1 MNRKS
6 RRNFLLRAGAAGSA
20 MWLAGCDRIA
30 ARPWFARW
38 LASSDALTEGA
49 LRGLTSRN
57 SLAHEYSEADIAP
70 SFRANGSINPQTPEY
85 LALSANQFRDWRLSV
100 GGLVRKPF
108 ALSLDELRVLP
119 ARTQITRHDC
129 VEGWSAIGKWTGPLL
144 GPLLERAGVEPAA
157 RFVVFRCLDNLGG
170 VGNYYESIALEDAYH
185 PQTILAHTL
194 NDKPLPIAN
203 GAPLRVRLERMLGY
217 KMAKYLVGIDLV
229 ESLEGIEGGKGGYWE
244 DRGYQWFGG
253 I

>member
-1 MNRKS
+1 MIRNS
-6 RRNFLLRAGAAGSA
+6 RRSFLARAGAAGSA
-20 MWLAGCDRIA
+20 LWLAGCDRLA
-30 ARPWFARW
+30 ANSGFARW
-38 LASSDALTEGA
+38 LSSSDRLTETVQRA
-49 LRGLTSRN
+49 LTSRDG
-57 SLAHEYSEADIAP
+57 LAHEYSEADIAP

-85 LALSANQFRDWRLSV
+85 LAMRATDFRDWRLAI
-100 GGLVRKPF
+100 GGLVREPY
-108 ALSLDELRVLP
+108 ALSLDEIRALP

-144 GPLLERAGVEPAA
+144 GPLLERAGVDSAA

-170 VGNYYESIALEDAYH
+170 VGMYYESIALEDAYH
-185 PQTILAHTL
+185 PQTILAHAL
-194 NDKPLPIAN
+194 NDQPLPVGN

-217 KMAKYLVGIDLV
+217 KMAKYLVGIELV
-229 ESLEGIEGGKGGYWE
+229 DSLAGIEGGKGGYWE